1 MWQKLSLRARLNTL
15 LALILVFGLAINIAR
30 LLVEAGPRVQAE
42 DQSVVRLVR
51 EFIGTSVT
59 GLNGAPDAEARL
71 DRIVEDL
78 NRLRHV
84 SVRRG
89 DGQEAPPLVARDAGR
104 QAAAPA
110 WFVALVHPEQ
120 TSVRVPVS
128 IQGRTGALVVTSH
141 PDDEIDEIWDG
152 ILTQLEVGS
161 AIVIALLL
169 VTMTVVSRALTPI
182 ETLGEA
188 MTRLEGGAYDTRVKP
203 TGPPELA
210 AICDKLNHLATALGD
225 AVEDKRR
232 LAERIVSLQDLERKE
247 IARELHDE
255 FGPYHFALR
264 AHAEALLRIAE
275 KAGPGEAALR
285 KHGDAMRAQVDAL
298 QQFNRRV
305 LERLRPP
312 GLADLGLAEAI
323 GALVRQWRE
332 TDPGVQVDVSLA
344 PSLPAVDET
353 AELTIYRVVQEAL
366 TNAFRHA
373 KATRVDVTIEP
384 VAPTSSARSADRA
397 VRVEVRD
404 NGAGLSQHK
413 QGFGLV
419 GMQERL
425 MALGGSVSVASTAQ
439 GVIVEAWVPVQS
451 GGSKESALP

>member
-1 MWQKLSLRARLNTL
+1 MWQKLSLRARLNAL
-15 LALILVFGLAINIAR
+15 LAVILLLGLVINVGR

-42 DQSVVRLVR
+42 DQSVIRLVR
-51 EFIGTSVT
+51 EFIETSVA
-59 GLNGAPDAEARL
+59 GLSDAPDADARL
-71 DRIVEDL
+71 DRIVDDL

-84 SVRRG
+84 SVRRAEGAASAPREAGG
-89 DGQEAPPLVARDAGR
+89 DPGR
-104 QAAAPA
+104 PAAAPA
-110 WFVALVHPEQ
+110 WFVAMVHPEQ
-120 TSVRVPVS
+120 SSVRVPVNVS
-128 IQGRTGALVVTSH
+128 GKNDALVITSH

-152 ILTQLEVGS
+152 IVTQLEVGS
-161 AIVIALLL
+161 AIVVALLL
-169 VTMTVVSRALTPI
+169 VTMTVVSRALAPI
-182 ETLGEA
+182 ETLAGA
-188 MTRLEGGAYDTRVKP
+188 MTRIEAGAYETRVKP

-210 AICDKLNHLATALGD
+210 AICDKLNHLTEALGA

-232 LAERIVSLQDLERKE
+232 LAERIVSLQDVERKE

-264 AHAEALLRIAE
+264 AHADALLRIAD
-275 KAGPGEAALR
+275 KSGDSEAALR
-285 KHGDAMRAQVDAL
+285 KHGAAMLAQVDAL

-332 TDPGVQVDVSLA
+332 TDPGVEVDVSLA
-344 PSLPAVDET
+344 PSLPPVDET
-353 AELTIYRVVQEAL
+353 AELTIYRVVQEGL

-373 KATRVDVTIEP
+373 KATKVDITIEP
-384 VAPTSSARSADRA
+384 VARTSAARSSEYA
-397 VRVEVRD
+397 VRVGVRD
-404 NGAGLSQHK
+404 NGAGLRDHK

-425 MALGGSVSVASTAQ
+425 MALGGSVSVVSTER
-439 GVIVEAWVPVQS
+439 GVIVEAWVPVQP
-451 GGSKESALP
+451 GGEDAAPA